1 MKKLT
6 MITLALV
13 LMVGM
18 LIAQTATTPNPK
30 AVPGPK
36 VNDNPNL
43 KDRPMPVMEH
53 ENIMMK
59 LNLSE
64 AQKTNLQNLRN
75 DFQKRMNTL
84 KAEIENLEIDIRAAL
99 KAEKYQD
106 AKNLTKQMQDKKLSM
121 AYAKIDHMQAML
133 KELTKEQKD
142 MARDMFMPG
151 MMGKGMRGGPMMP
164 GMGRGMEMGFG
175 DHGFMMQGP
184 GMGCGKH
191 RPMMQG
197 SRKDC
202 GEHGDKMHGQNK
214 DKGDCGDCSDKKA
227 DPKHNSSTPCQQMK
241 K

>member
-6 MITLALV
+6 MITLVLV
-13 LMVGM
+13 LTVGM
-18 LIAQTATTPNPK
+18 LIAQPATTPNPK

-53 ENIMMK
+53 GNIMMQM
-59 LNLSE
+59 NLTD
-64 AQKTNLQNLRN
+64 AQKTKLQNLRN
-75 DFQKRMNTL
+75 DFQKRMNTM

-106 AKNLTKQMQDKKLSM
+106 AKNLTKQMQDKKLNL

-151 MMGKGMRGGPMMP
+151 MMGKGMRGGPMMH
-164 GMGRGMEMGFG
+164 GMGRGKGCGE
-175 DHGFMMQGP
+175 HGAMMQG
-184 GMGCGKH
+184 MNKGCGEH
-191 RPMMQG
+191 GAMMQG
-197 SRKDC
+197 QGKGC
-202 GEHGDKMHGQNK
+202 GEHGDKMQGHSK
-214 DKGDCGDCSDKKA
+214 DKGDCGDCSDKKTEQ
-227 DPKHNSSTPCQQMK
+227 KHNSATPCHQMK